1 MWSTKEKVIGE
12 MSEGKIVVYSELLN
26 KNKKVDTEILKQM
39 IKSGLTV
46 LTNLSTEERHSVY
59 SVMSYRSGLKFKK
72 LKNKEIEIS
81 LIEPETESESESDTE
96 TDTEIEY
103 TNISSEQELPIP
115 KFKFESEQINIYHRM
130 EDKYDSMTYLVMAS
144 IFVNTLFYMLIVVS
158 DPVRTINFK

>member
-26 KNKKVDTEILKQM
+26 KNGKVDTEILKQM
-39 IKSGLTV
+39 IKSGLSV

-59 SVMSYRSGLKFKK
+59 SVMSYQSGLKFEK

-81 LIEPETESESESDTE
+81 LIETESESESDT
-96 TDTEIEY
+96 D
-103 TNISSEQELPIP
+103 SEQELLIP
-115 KFKFESEQINIYHRM
+115 KFKFECEQINMYHKM
-130 EDKYDSMTYLVMAS
+130 VDKYDSMTYLVMAS
-144 IFVNTLFYMLIVVS
+144 VFVNTLFYMLIVIS